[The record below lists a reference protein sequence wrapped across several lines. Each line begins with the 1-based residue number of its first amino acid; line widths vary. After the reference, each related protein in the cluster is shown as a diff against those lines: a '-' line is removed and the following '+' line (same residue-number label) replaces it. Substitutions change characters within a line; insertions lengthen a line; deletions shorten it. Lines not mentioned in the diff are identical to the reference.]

1 MLFLLS
7 CVYRYAP
14 DALKE
19 LIRKFCA
26 SDVKEMQEYGRT
38 LRNWSEEIINAFIIV
53 RNSYMFDKDT
63 GQVVVSAQKLN
74 NGLMENRNSILKTI
88 KKNSNGYTN
97 WTRFRNR
104 CLYVLRPD
112 ALPVL
117 NPVIPEKKKKDD

>member
-63 GQVVVSAQKLN
+63 G
-74 NGLMENRNSILKTI
+74 
-88 KKNSNGYTN
+88 
-97 WTRFRNR
+97 
-104 CLYVLRPD
+104 
-112 ALPVL
+112 
-117 NPVIPEKKKKDD
+117 